1 MSVGELVAAMFLAGA
16 LLATWRHYHDRFWL
30 VVGLVILAADA
41 VVLARFGLRTVVIA
55 GPISISIVVASTLI
69 GLLFWAQVLG
79 LPRGLALT
87 LGIGLTSRPLR
98 FDARLVAL
106 RKPFVEAIAL
116 AQTDPDRRA
125 EAIAIAESQIR
136 RERALRPPD
145 PEWAAL
151 QDDIADDDTAWVD
164 LLRSGASA
172 DRIADHAAAFA
183 PVSARW
189 TEMRER
195 AAADQRLLADPAR
208 RRRGNAVWLGVI
220 GISIFLVALAQARA
234 VDLPSLGITD
244 PRFWLIAGMFVGAAL
259 AVLGSLVF
267 ALRRR

>member
-1 MSVGELVAAMFLAGA
+1 MSVGELVAAMFMASA
-16 LLATWRHYHDRFWL
+16 CLATWRYYRDRFWL
-30 VVGLVILAADA
+30 VVGLGVLVADA
-41 VVLARFGLRTVVIA
+41 VALTRFGLRIVVIS
-55 GPISISIVVASTLI
+55 GPISISIVLASTLI
-69 GLLFWAQVLG
+69 GLMLWAQVLG
-79 LPRGLALT
+79 LPRGLALM

-98 FDARLVAL
+98 FDARLIAV

-125 EAIAIAESQIR
+125 EAFAIAESQIR

-145 PEWAAL
+145 PTWAAL
-151 QDDIADDDTAWVD
+151 RDDIADDDAAWVE
-164 LLRSGASA
+164 LLRAGATA
-172 DRIADHAAAFA
+172 DRITDHATAFA

-195 AAADQRLLADPAR
+195 AAADQRLLAVPAR
-208 RRRGNAVWLGVI
+208 RRRGNAVWLGVV

-234 VDLPSLGITD
+234 VDLPSLGVTD
-244 PRFWLIAGMFVGAAL
+244 SRFWLIAGMFVGAAL

-267 ALRRR
+267 GLRRR